1 MSAFVRVSGPPN
13 SNFLVG
19 YPGISATLVCSPS
32 PSCLPASVLITAANQ
47 PRLEG
52 KVEIRPLVGVSAP
65 VNVSLVTIALHR
77 RETIHPSAESL
88 TKKHLAAPRK
98 EITDIVGKEMLL
110 FRCSA
115 GKEYESV
122 LSMDLPFVIF
132 IPYGRGG
139 EEVARRVPPAS
150 LQLPSRTAETFYEL
164 VVTVQQGQVDQKKY
178 PFPVPIQRYDTLSTF
193 GMYNRPE
200 SAERV
205 TDHLVTLGISLP
217 RWSYGPL
224 DPVSVYIKL
233 SPNPDWLK
241 KAQKVTISK
250 ITVGID
256 EEIIFNH
263 EGDEPTRKVKTLAK
277 TTQAVGVKMPEAGY
291 FTNLGLVFPA
301 KDLRDSDGIIPRGKK
316 EFPMY
321 AVNGFTTTG
330 TLYKIEYYLTVKV
343 SDSIHACRSDPTD
356 MAGTTF
362 VSTGHITPSAYR
374 RVSLR
379 SRGLQGRDGSYRAGG
394 KRCRSCLTRQ
404 SNAASGHHSAAQR
417 PEWSCGPRHGD
428 CRRPKETPH

>member
-1 MSAFVRVSGPPN
+1 MRVSGPPN

-19 YPGISATLVCSPS
+19 YPGISATL
-32 PSCLPASVLITAANQ
+32 
-47 PRLEG
+47 PRLTG
-52 KVEIRPLVGVSAP
+52 QVEIRPLVGVSAP
-65 VNVSLVTIALHR
+65 VLVSMVTIALVR
-77 RETIHPSAESL
+77 RETIHPAADSV

-98 EITDIVGKEMLL
+98 EISDVVGKEMLL

-115 GKEYESV
+115 GKEYDSV
-122 LSMDLPFVIF
+122 LAMDLPFVIF

-150 LQLPSRTAETFYEL
+150 LQLPSRTAETYYEL
-164 VVTVQQGQVDQKKY
+164 VVMVQQGHQEQKKY
-178 PFPVPIQRYDTLSTF
+178 AFPVPISRYDTLSTF

-233 SPNPDWLK
+233 SPNPDWLS
-241 KAQKVTISK
+241 KAKKVTIQK

-263 EGDEPTRKVKTLAK
+263 EGDEPTRKVKTLTR

-301 KDLRDSDGIIPRGKK
+301 KELRDQDGVIPRGKK

-321 AVNGFTTTG
+321 AISGFTTTG

-343 SDSIHACRSDPTD
+343 SSVAQASW
-356 MAGTTF
+356 
-362 VSTGHITPSAYR
+362 
-374 RVSLR
+374 RVSNNPRRKCPQQKTSSSANLLLFVHLITQLAKR
-379 SRGLQGRDGSYRAGG
+379 RWKLLSNPRRTPPTSRPKTQ
-394 KRCRSCLTRQ
+394 CFQ
-404 SNAASGHHSAAQR
+404 PAASSRHMTLLATERWEWQLLAAPGSR
-417 PEWSCGPRHGD
+417 
-428 CRRPKETPH
+428 

>member
-1 MSAFVRVSGPPN
+1 MLTSE
-13 SNFLVG
+13 
-19 YPGISATLVCSPS
+19 
-32 PSCLPASVLITAANQ
+32 Q
-47 PRLEG
+47 PRIEG

-65 VNVSLVTIALHR
+65 VLVSLVTIALHR
-77 RETIHPSAESL
+77 RETIHPAADSV

-110 FRCSA
+110 FRCPA

-122 LSMDLPFVIF
+122 LCMDLPFVIF

-164 VVTVQQGQVDQKKY
+164 VVTVQQGHSEQKKY
-178 PFPVPIQRYDTLSTF
+178 PFPVPISRYDTLSTF

-233 SPNPDWLK
+233 SPNPDWLS
-241 KAQKVTISK
+241 KAKRVTIQK

-301 KDLRDSDGIIPRGKK
+301 KDLRDSEGIIPRGKK

-321 AVNGFTTTG
+321 AVSGFTTTG

-343 SDSIHACRSDPTD
+343 NYVSKFCSEPYTDFSRHKCQAQRIFSFANPSSSAPLIMLAAKKRWRPSSRPPRMPHTSHPTIQCYLP
-356 MAGTTF
+356 ALLS
-362 VSTGHITPSAYR
+362 VR
-374 RVSLR
+374 
-379 SRGLQGRDGSYRAGG
+379 
-394 KRCRSCLTRQ
+394 TRQ
-404 SNAASGHHSAAQR
+404 
-417 PEWSCGPRHGD
+417 
-428 CRRPKETPH
+428 TV

>member
-1 MSAFVRVSGPPN
+1 MTAFVRVSGPPN

-19 YPGISATLVCSPS
+19 YPGISATL
-32 PSCLPASVLITAANQ
+32 
-47 PRLEG
+47 PRIEG
-52 KVEIRPLVGVSAP
+52 KVEIRPLIGVSAP
-65 VNVSLVTIALHR
+65 VAVSLVTIALQR
-77 RETIHPSAESL
+77 RETIHPSADSV

-110 FRCSA
+110 YRSPLGREA
-115 GKEYESV
+115 ENI

-164 VVTVQQGQVDQKKY
+164 VVTVQQGASEQKKY
-178 PFPVPIQRYDTLSTF
+178 AFPVPISRYDTLSTF

-205 TDHLVTLGISLP
+205 SDHLVTLGISLP

-233 SPNPDWLK
+233 SPNPDWMS
-241 KAQKVTISK
+241 KAKKVTIQK

-256 EEIIFNH
+256 EEIIYNH
-263 EGDEPTRKVKTLAK
+263 EGDEPSRKVKTLAK

-301 KDLRDSDGIIPRGKK
+301 KDLRDSDGILPRGNQK
-316 EFPMY
+316 FPSY
-321 AVNGFTTTG
+321 AVSGFTTTAS
-330 TLYKIEYYLTVKV
+330 LYKIEYYLTVKAQMSAAKDILLRQPIV
-343 SDSIHACRSDPTD
+343 VCPFDHAGCKEEMEAIEHAARE
-356 MAGTTF
+356 A
-362 VSTGHITPSAYR
+362 A
-374 RVSLR
+374 RVSPENPMLPAAHIVKA
-379 SRGLQGRDGSYRAGG
+379 SEPNGLAALGMAMVGG
-394 KRCRSCLTRQ
+394 VRKPLI
-404 SNAASGHHSAAQR
+404 
-417 PEWSCGPRHGD
+417 D
-428 CRRPKETPH
+428 

>member
-1 MSAFVRVSGPPN
+1 
-13 SNFLVG
+13 L
-19 YPGISATLVCSPS
+19 
-32 PSCLPASVLITAANQ
+32 LIIPQ
-47 PRLEG
+47 PRIEG
-52 KVEIRPLVGVSAP
+52 KVEVRPLQGVSAP
-65 VNVSLVTIALHR
+65 VNVSFVTIALHR
-77 RETIHPSAESL
+77 RETIHPSAESI

-98 EITDIVGKEMLL
+98 EISDIVGKEIIL
-110 FRCSA
+110 FRC
-115 GKEYESV
+115 GHGREYEKI

-164 VVTVQQGQVDQKKY
+164 VVTVQQGPSEQKKY
-178 PFPVPIQRYDTLSTF
+178 PFAVPIQRYDTLSTF

-200 SAERV
+200 KAERV

-224 DPVSVYIKL
+224 DPISVYIRL
-233 SPNPDWLK
+233 SPNPDWLN
-241 KAQKVTISK
+241 KAKKVTIQK

-301 KDLRDSDGIIPRGKK
+301 KDLRDSEGIIPRGKK

-343 SDSIHACRSDPTD
+343 
-356 MAGTTF
+356 GF
-362 VSTGHITPSAYR
+362 
-374 RVSLR
+374 SLR
-379 SRGLQGRDGSYRAGG
+379 
-394 KRCRSCLTRQ
+394 
-404 SNAASGHHSAAQR
+404 
-417 PEWSCGPRHGD
+417 
-428 CRRPKETPH
+428 

>member
-1 MSAFVRVSGPPN
+1 MRG
-13 SNFLVG
+13 
-19 YPGISATLVCSPS
+19 SPS
-32 PSCLPASVLITAANQ
+32 TRVLAHADTPQ
-47 PRLEG
+47 PRIEG
-52 KVEIRPLVGVSAP
+52 KVEVRPLAGISAP
-65 VNVSLVTIALHR
+65 VNISLVTIALHR
-77 RETIHPSAESL
+77 RETIHPSADSV

-110 FRCSA
+110 YRCSA
-115 GKEYESV
+115 GREYESI
-122 LSMDLPFVIF
+122 LCMDLPFVIF

-164 VVTVQQGQVDQKKY
+164 VVTVQQGPSEQRKY
-178 PFPVPIQRYDTLSTF
+178 PFAVPIQRYDTLSTF

-233 SPNPDWLK
+233 SPNPDWLN
-241 KAQKVTISK
+241 KAKKVTIQK

-301 KDLRDSDGIIPRGKK
+301 KDLRDNAGVIPRGQK

-343 SDSIHACRSDPTD
+343 GC
-356 MAGTTF
+356 M
-362 VSTGHITPSAYR
+362 VPS
-374 RVSLR
+374 
-379 SRGLQGRDGSYRAGG
+379 
-394 KRCRSCLTRQ
+394 
-404 SNAASGHHSAAQR
+404 
-417 PEWSCGPRHGD
+417 
-428 CRRPKETPH
+428 

>member
-1 MSAFVRVSGPPN
+1 MAAFVRVSGPPN

-19 YPGISATLVCSPS
+19 YPGISATL
-32 PSCLPASVLITAANQ
+32 
-47 PRLEG
+47 PRIEG

-65 VNVSLVTIALHR
+65 VAVSLVTISLQR
-77 RETIHPSAESL
+77 RESIHPAADSV

-110 FRCSA
+110 YRSPLGREA
-115 GKEYESV
+115 ESI
-122 LSMDLPFVIF
+122 LAMDLPFVIF

-139 EEVARRVPPAS
+139 EEIARRVPPAS

-164 VVTVQQGQVDQKKY
+164 VVTVQQGAQEQKKY
-178 PFPVPIQRYDTLSTF
+178 AFPVPIARYDTLSTF

-205 TDHLVTLGISLP
+205 SDHLVTLGISLP

-233 SPNPDWLK
+233 SPNPDWMA
-241 KAQKVTISK
+241 KAKKVTIQK

-256 EEIIFNH
+256 EEIIYNH
-263 EGDEPTRKVKTLAK
+263 EGDEPTRKVKCLTK

-301 KDLRDSDGIIPRGKK
+301 KDYRDSEGIMPRGNTK
-316 EFPMY
+316 FPMY
-321 AVNGFTTTG
+321 GVSGFTTTG
-330 TLYKIEYYLTVKV
+330 TLYKIEYYLTVK
-343 SDSIHACRSDPTD
+343 AQ
-356 MAGTTF
+356 M
-362 VSTGHITPSAYR
+362 
-374 RVSLR
+374 
-379 SRGLQGRDGSYRAGG
+379 
-394 KRCRSCLTRQ
+394 
-404 SNAASGHHSAAQR
+404 SAAKDILLRQPIVVCPFDHAGCKQEMEAIEQAAKDAAHVRPDNPMLPAPHIVKATDPEGLAALGMAYVGGQR
-417 PEWSCGPRHGD
+417 KPLID
-428 CRRPKETPH
+428 

>member
-1 MSAFVRVSGPPN
+1 MAAFVRVSGPPN

-19 YPGISATLVCSPS
+19 YPGISATL
-32 PSCLPASVLITAANQ
+32 
-47 PRLEG
+47 PRIEG
-52 KVEIRPLVGVSAP
+52 RVEIRPAVGVSAP
-65 VNVSLVTIALHR
+65 VNVSLITVSLQR
-77 RETIHPSAESL
+77 RESI
-88 TKKHLAAPRK
+88 APNADSFVRTLNSSNRK

-110 FRCSA
+110 FRCPP
-115 GKEYESV
+115 GKEFEPV

-139 EEVARRVPPAS
+139 EEIARRVPPAS
-150 LQLPSRTAETFYEL
+150 LQLDKRTAETFYEI
-164 VVTVQQGQVDQKKY
+164 VVTVQQGHQEQRKY
-178 PFPVPIQRYDTLSTF
+178 PFPVPISRYDTLSTF

-233 SPNPDWLK
+233 SPNPDWLS
-241 KAQKVTISK
+241 KAKRVTIQS

-256 EEIIFNH
+256 EEIIYNP

-277 TTQAVGVKMPEAGY
+277 HQQSVGVRMPEAGY

-301 KDLRDSDGIIPRGKK
+301 RELRDNEGVLPRGRK

-321 AVNGFTTTG
+321 SVSGFTTTG
-330 TLYKIEYYLTVKV
+330 TLYKIEYYLTVKAKMSSARDILLRQPIV
-343 SDSIHACRSDPTD
+343 VCPFDHAGCKEEMEAIEQAAKD
-356 MAGTTF
+356 AA
-362 VSTGHITPSAYR
+362 HISPDNPM
-374 RVSLR
+374 LP
-379 SRGLQGRDGSYRAGG
+379 
-394 KRCRSCLTRQ
+394 
-404 SNAASGHHSAAQR
+404 AASIIKANDPAGLRALGVCMIGGQ
-417 PEWSCGPRHGD
+417 
-428 CRRPKETPH
+428 RRPLIE

>member
-1 MSAFVRVSGPPN
+1 MAAFVRVSGPPN

-19 YPGISATLVCSPS
+19 YPGISATL
-32 PSCLPASVLITAANQ
+32 
-47 PRLEG
+47 PRVEG
-52 KVEIRPLVGVSAP
+52 KVEIRPAVGISAP
-65 VNVSLVTIALHR
+65 VLVSLVTIALHR
-77 RETIHPSAESL
+77 RETIHPHAESVA
-88 TKKHLAAPRK
+88 KRSLAAPRK
-98 EITDIVGKEMLL
+98 EIIDIVGKEMLL
-110 FRCSA
+110 FRCPA
-115 GKEYESV
+115 GKECDSV

-164 VVTVQQGQVDQKKY
+164 VVTVQQGPQEQRKY
-178 PFPVPIQRYDTLSTF
+178 AFPVPICRYDTLSTF

-233 SPNPDWLK
+233 SPNPDWMN
-241 KAQKVTISK
+241 KARRVTIQK

-263 EGDEPTRKVKTLAK
+263 EGDEPHRKVKVLTR
-277 TTQAVGVKMPEAGY
+277 TSQNVGVKMPEAGY
-291 FTNLGLVFPA
+291 YTNLGFVFPA
-301 KDLRDSDGIIPRGKK
+301 KDHRDTEGILPRGRK

-321 AVNGFTTTG
+321 AVAGFTTTA
-330 TLYKIEYYLTVKV
+330 TLYKIEYYLTVKARMSNAKDILLRQPIVVCPFDHAGCKEEMEAIEQAAKDAAHV
-343 SDSIHACRSDPTD
+343 SPDNPMLPAPHIIRADDSNGYRALG
-356 MAGTTF
+356 MTF
-362 VSTGHITPSAYR
+362 V
-374 RVSLR
+374 
-379 SRGLQGRDGSYRAGG
+379 GG
-394 KRCRSCLTRQ
+394 VRKPLI
-404 SNAASGHHSAAQR
+404 
-417 PEWSCGPRHGD
+417 E
-428 CRRPKETPH
+428 

>member
-19 YPGISATLVCSPS
+19 YPGISATL
-32 PSCLPASVLITAANQ
+32 
-47 PRLEG
+47 PRIEG

-65 VNVSLVTIALHR
+65 VNISLVTIALHR
-77 RETIHPSAESL
+77 RETIHPSADSV

-98 EITDIVGKEMLL
+98 DITDLVGKEMLL
-110 FRCSA
+110 FRCSPNR
-115 GKEYESV
+115 EYESI

-164 VVTVQQGQVDQKKY
+164 VVTVQQGQQEQKKY

-217 RWSYGPL
+217 RWSYGPS

-233 SPNPDWLK
+233 SPNPDWLN
-241 KAQKVTISK
+241 KARKVTIK
-250 ITVGID
+250 HITVGID

-263 EGDEPTRKVKTLAK
+263 EGDEPSRKVKTLTK

-301 KDLRDSDGIIPRGKK
+301 KDLRDHDGVIPRGKK

-343 SDSIHACRSDPTD
+343 RSLLHAIATGRVANFSRRKCHQPAISSCDSPLWCVPL
-356 MAGTTF
+356 TTQAAKKRWK
-362 VSTGHITPSAYR
+362 PS
-374 RVSLR
+374 S
-379 SRGLQGRDGSYRAGG
+379 
-394 KRCRSCLTRQ
+394 K
-404 SNAASGHHSAAQR
+404 
-417 PEWSCGPRHGD
+417 PPR
-428 CRRPKETPH
+428 TPHTSRLTTPCYPRAPSYALMIRTA